1 MVVNIEFTFQILSL
15 VFFLQLPMVPTHW
28 YVMLCSAW
36 AFGGSFMP
44 KSSVSAR
51 VSLCLSTMSPCELIP
66 PLPAIELLLSDVRGS
81 EDIYLGVSLLTVVL
95 SLVGVTFLFPLILC

>member
-1 MVVNIEFTFQILSL
+1 
-15 VFFLQLPMVPTHW
+15 
-28 YVMLCSAW
+28 
-36 AFGGSFMP
+36 MP

-95 SLVGVTFLFPLILC
+95 SLVGVTFLFPLIRAECQLNKAMGSGMIVALVFV